1 MNSKSLIGL
10 LFILVITCIANAQTS
25 KVTLSGQIKDAT
37 NKSVLAFVNV
47 TLTKDS
53 NLVAGTI
60 SSDNGRF
67 SLTDIKSG
75 QYILTCTYTGYLP
88 KTKTV
93 TVGELSNFLELGI
106 IELAPNEKYLN
117 EVTVTG
123 KQETVSARLDKK
135 TFNLSENISQAGGSA
150 LEAMQNLPGITMGS
164 DGKVLLRGSDKV
176 MILIDGK
183 QTALTGF
190 GAQSG
195 LGNMPASA
203 IEKIEIINNPSSKYD
218 AGGNAGIINI
228 ILKKEKKEGFNGKLG
243 LTAGAGALW
252 IKKENLPS
260 IRPQYQGTPK
270 LNPSLSFNYR
280 KNKMNL
286 FFQGD
291 NLYTKTLNKNEFVDR
306 YYDDGDTVKQQTK
319 RNRTTNI
326 VTVKTGMDWFQNPN
340 NTFTISGLFS
350 SEKILDRGDEP
361 FFSGDLSK
369 RNRLW
374 QFLEDEL
381 KTTATAS
388 ASWQHKFKQ
397 PGRLLNAGFNYTFHR
412 EDEKYYFTNIMPA
425 YTGLDSFKLLSDEH
439 VADLNIDYVQPL
451 RYGRFETGV
460 KFRRRFIPTNMQ
472 FKPGLHSVLDST
484 AGGKASYGE
493 TIPAIYGNYI
503 YENNNFEVE
512 AGLRLE
518 YVSLDYHVNP
528 GHPVYTSDGYN
539 YMQPFPNLRAA
550 WKINANNRLTV
561 FFNRRVDRPNEV
573 DIRIFPKYDDAEI
586 IKVGN
591 PALKPQFTNN
601 FELGYKTSWN
611 SGYLFSSVYHKRM
624 DGTIARIGSIAP
636 GSDII
641 YNIFQN
647 AGKSYNT
654 GTELMLSQNISKWA
668 TLSLNL
674 NGYRN
679 IIDSFSVENKY
690 PVLNIYSAAREE
702 MNSGNIK
709 FNGLF
714 HFPKQLD
721 AQLSAIYQAP
731 DLVPQGKTFSRFS
744 IDLGVKK
751 GIQKG
756 KGEVFLNATDVA
768 NTLRL
773 KKEFRGNGYVFVSSD
788 YYETQVFRI
797 GYTYKL

>member
-1 MNSKSLIGL
+1 MKSKSLIC
-10 LFILVITCIANAQTS
+10 LVCALIITCIANAQTP
-25 KVTLSGQIKDAT
+25 KVTPLT
-37 NKSVLAFVNV
+37 
-47 TLTKDS
+47 TKDS
-53 NLVAGTI
+53 ILVA
-60 SSDNGRF
+60 
-67 SLTDIKSG
+67 
-75 QYILTCTYTGYLP
+75 
-88 KTKTV
+88 
-93 TVGELSNFLELGI
+93 
-106 IELAPNEKYLN
+106 KYLDS
-117 EVTVTG
+117 VIVAG
-123 KQETVSARLDKK
+123 KQNAVSARLDKK
-135 TFNLSENISQAGGSA
+135 TFNLAENISQAGGSA

-195 LGNMPASA
+195 LGNLPASA
-203 IEKIEIINNPSSKYD
+203 IAKIEIINNPSAKYD

-228 ILKKEKKEGFNGKLG
+228 ILKKEKKEGFNGKVG
-243 LTAGAGALW
+243 LTVGAGALW

-270 LNPSLSFNYR
+270 LNPTLAFNYR

-306 YYDDGDTVKQQTK
+306 YYDDGDTIKQQTK

-326 VTVKTGMDWFQNPN
+326 VTAKTGIDWFQNEN

-361 FFSGDLSK
+361 FFNGDLSK

-381 KTTATAS
+381 KTTVTAS
-388 ASWQHKFKQ
+388 VGWQHKFKQ

-484 AGGKASYGE
+484 AGGKATYGE

-503 YENNNFEVE
+503 FENNDFEVE

-518 YVSLDYHVNP
+518 YVNLDYHVNP

-550 WKINANNRLTV
+550 WKINSSNRLTV

-591 PALKPQFTNN
+591 PALRPQFTNN
-601 FELGYKTSWN
+601 FELGYKTSW
-611 SGYLFSSVYHKRM
+611 SKGYLFSSVYHKRM
-624 DGTIARIGSIAP
+624 EGTITRIGSTAP

-641 YNIFQN
+641 YNVFQN

-654 GTELMLSQNISKWA
+654 GMELMLSQNVSTWA
-668 TLSLNL
+668 TFNFNL

-679 IIDSFSVENKY
+679 IIDSFIVVNKY
-690 PVLNIYSAAREE
+690 PVENIYSAARED
-702 MNSGNIK
+702 MYSGNIK

-714 HFPKQLD
+714 HFPKQLE
-721 AQLSAIYQAP
+721 AQISAIYQAP
-731 DLVPQGKTFSRFS
+731 DLIPQGKTFSRFS

-751 GIQKG
+751 GLQKG

-773 KKEFRGNGYVFVSSD
+773 KKEVRGNGFRYTSTD

-797 GYTYKL
+797 GYNYKL